1 MPDED
6 LKRVTVTSLF
16 WKVFEKGGRAVVE
29 LLVQI
34 MMARLLAPEDFGLMA
49 VVLVFV
55 NLANVVVQSG
65 LSTSL
70 VQAREVAEA
79 DLSTVFWASLGV
91 SLALWAVLFLAAP
104 AVGAAYGSASVAGPL
119 RALGALLVLN
129 AFNSVQLAVV
139 SRQMAF
145 RKTFVATLASVL
157 CSGALGVGL
166 ALAGAGLWAL
176 VGQQLCYQLVNS
188 LALALQVRWRPRA
201 LFSWGLARRHYRFGW
216 KLLASGLLDQGYQGL
231 SDLVVG
237 ARFSTGELGYVSQ
250 GKRYPAA
257 LGSMLDGAI
266 QPVML
271 SAVARSQDD
280 PGAVRRLVRR
290 ALKTSTFL
298 VFPAMALFA
307 LEAEPLVL
315 LLLGERWLPAVPF
328 LQMYCLAY
336 ALLPVHATNLQALN
350 GVGRSDLFLR
360 LEVAKKILGVAVLCV
375 TAFAIGSAY
384 AVVAGYMLTG
394 VLSTFINAWPSRRVL
409 GYGYA
414 EQARDVAPALLLSLA
429 SAAIAWPLSLL
440 GLAPVAQ
447 VLLQALA
454 MIASYLLLARLF
466 RVEELSYLTSTARQ
480 MLASRKGARP
490 R

>member
-1 MPDED
+1 MA
-6 LKRVTVTSLF
+6 LKESAISGFF
-16 WKVFEKGGRAVVE
+16 WKFLERGGSQLVA
-29 LLVQI
+29 LIVQI
-34 MMARLLAPEDFGLMA
+34 VMARFLVPEDFGLLA

-55 NLANVVVQSG
+55 NLSNVVVQSG

-70 VQAREVAEA
+70 VQAREVSEA
-79 DLSTVFWASLGV
+79 DLSTVFWASLAV
-91 SLALWAVLFLAAP
+91 SLALWAALSLAAP
-104 AVGAAYGSASVAGPL
+104 AIGAAYGSASVAGPL

-129 AFNSVQLAVV
+129 ALNSVQLAIV
-139 SRQMAF
+139 SREMAF
-145 RKTFVATLASVL
+145 RKTFVATLAAVL

-176 VGQQLCYQLVNS
+176 VGQQLCYQAVNRR
-188 LALALQVRWRPRA
+188 ALALPVRWRPRA
-201 LFSWGLARRHYRFGW
+201 VFSWGLARRHYRFGW

-250 GKRYPAA
+250 GKKYPAA

-280 PGAVRRLVRR
+280 PCAVRRLVRR

-307 LEAEPLVL
+307 LVAEPLVL
-315 LLLGERWLPAVPF
+315 LLLGERWLPTVPF
-328 LQMYCLAY
+328 LQMYCLVY
-336 ALLPVHATNLQALN
+336 ALLPVHTTNLQALN

-360 LEVAKKILGVAVLCV
+360 LEVAKKVLGVAVLCL
-375 TAFAIGSAY
+375 TAFAIGDVY

-394 VLSTFINAWPSRRVL
+394 VVSTFINAWPSRRVL

-414 EQARDVAPALLLSLA
+414 EQVRDVVPALLLSLA
-429 SAAIAWPLSLL
+429 SAALAWPLSLL
-440 GLAPVAQ
+440 GLVPVAQ
-447 VLLQALA
+447 VLLQALT
-454 MIASYLLLARLF
+454 MPASYLILARLF
-466 RVEELSYLTSTARQ
+466 RVEELEYLTSTARE

>member
-1 MPDED
+1 MA
-6 LKRVTVTSLF
+6 LKESAISGFF
-16 WKVFEKGGRAVVE
+16 WKFLERGGSQLVA
-29 LLVQI
+29 LIVQI
-34 MMARLLAPEDFGLMA
+34 VMARFLVPEDFGLLA

-55 NLANVVVQSG
+55 NLSNVVVQSG

-70 VQAREVAEA
+70 VQAREVSEA
-79 DLSTVFWASLGV
+79 DLSTVFWASLAV
-91 SLALWAVLFLAAP
+91 SLVLWAALSLAAP
-104 AVGAAYGSASVAGPL
+104 AIGAAYGSASVVGPL
-119 RALGALLVLN
+119 RALGLLLVLN

-139 SRQMAF
+139 SRKMAF

-176 VGQQLCYQLVNS
+176 VGQQLCYQLVS
-188 LALALQVRWRPRA
+188 CIALALQVRWRPRA
-201 LFSWGLARRHYRFGW
+201 LFSWGLAKRHYRFGW

-237 ARFSTGELGYVSQ
+237 ARFSTGELGLVSQ
-250 GKRYPAA
+250 GKKYPAA

-307 LEAEPLVL
+307 LSAEPLVL
-315 LLLGERWLPAVPF
+315 LLLGERWLPTVPF
-328 LQMYCLAY
+328 LQMYCLVY
-336 ALLPVHATNLQALN
+336 ALLPVHTTNLQALN

-360 LEVAKKILGVAVLCV
+360 LEVAKKVLGVAVLCL
-375 TAFAIGSAY
+375 TAFAIGDVY

-394 VLSTFINAWPSRRVL
+394 VVSTFINAWPSRRVL

-414 EQARDVAPALLLSLA
+414 EQVRDVVPALLLSLA
-429 SAAIAWPLSLL
+429 SAALAWPLSLL
-440 GLAPVAQ
+440 GLVPVAQ
-447 VLLQALA
+447 VLLQALT
-454 MIASYLLLARLF
+454 MPASYLILARLF
-466 RVEELSYLTSTARQ
+466 RVEELEYLTSTARE

>member
-6 LKRVTVTSLF
+6 LKRATVTSLF

-34 MMARLLAPEDFGLMA
+34 AMARLLAPEDFGLMA

-70 VQAREVAEA
+70 VQAREVSEA
-79 DLSTVFWASLGV
+79 DLSTVFWASLAV
-91 SLALWAVLFLAAP
+91 SLVLWAALFAAAP

-129 AFNSVQLAVV
+129 ALNSVQLAIV
-139 SRQMAF
+139 SREMAF

-157 CSGALGVGL
+157 CSGAAGVAL
-166 ALAGAGLWAL
+166 ALSGAGLWAL
-176 VGQQLCYQLVNS
+176 VGQQLCYQLVNCA
-188 LALALQVRWRPRA
+188 ALALQVRWHPRA
-201 LFSWGLARRHYRFGW
+201 TFSWALARRHYRFGW

-280 PGAVRRLVRR
+280 PGAVRRLVKR

-307 LEAEPLVL
+307 LVAEPVVL

-328 LQMYCLAY
+328 LQMYCLVY
-336 ALLPVHATNLQALN
+336 ALLPVHTTNLQAIN
-350 GVGRSDLFLR
+350 GVGRSDLFLG
-360 LEVAKKILGVAVLCV
+360 LEVAKKALGVAVLCI
-375 TAFAIGSAY
+375 TAFAIGDVY

-394 VLSTFINAWPSRRVL
+394 VVSTFINAWPSRRVL

-414 EQARDVAPALLLSLA
+414 EQVRDVAPALLLSLA
-429 SAAIAWPLSLL
+429 SAALAWPLSLL
-440 GLAPVAQ
+440 GLAPLAQ

-454 MIASYLLLARLF
+454 MPASYLLLARLF
-466 RVEELSYLTSTARQ
+466 RVEELSYLMSTARGT
-480 MLASRKGARP
+480 LASCKGARP